1 MRIGPVYDRPVIPL
15 LISLMFGT
23 AFGWWFPGHVKWAY
37 IIILLNAGWIL
48 KKIIRQE
55 TAFIPPLILFF
66 CLGYLSIQT
75 WAAPEFPPDHLIH
88 FTDSERWQIVGT
100 IDDTPINEGTSAYR
114 KKARFILKA
123 ERLANKNKSFPV
135 TGKIRVT
142 VYGQRPEFSIGDRI
156 TFASRIRPIR
166 NFNNPGGFDYERYMA
181 FKGIWVAGYVR
192 GNKIV
197 RLENKSKKRI
207 SRIIE
212 DVRHHIAA
220 LIEDSGPGA
229 QANLL
234 KALIV
239 GQRSSITPDLRE
251 RFNRAGIGHILAIS
265 GLHIGIVASVAFL
278 IFRWLLSR
286 FFFVL
291 WHGWSK
297 KGAALLSLV
306 PVFVYAMLAGMA
318 PSTQRALIMVTVF
331 LMTFPFEREHDL
343 LNTLALAAMLILVVY
358 PPSLFTAS
366 FQLSFSAVLGILLG
380 MSKMQKTASPEKRP
394 WYGFGDIFLNLF
406 FVSFFAFLGTL
417 PLVMLYF
424 NRFSLVGLAAN
435 LLIVPLIGYIVVPL
449 GLFSVFVF
457 PFSIYG
463 ASLGMNM
470 CAAVLAK
477 ILYIVRFFSDL
488 PFAAVKTFTPTSL
501 EICCYYFLFW
511 AILNFK
517 RSKENPNVDNLSN
530 TGEESIEK
538 DGPVAKSAK
547 VIFVVVLLVM
557 CADACYWMSERFW
570 HDDLRVTAI
579 DVGQGSSALL
589 EFPGGY
595 CLLIDG
601 GGFPGDSTFDT
612 GARIIAPFLWRKKI
626 KTVDTLI
633 LSHPDS
639 DHLNGL
645 LYIAEHFNVKNVW
658 TNNETARSINF
669 QNFMKIIEKNN
680 IHMPLFKDL
689 PRMHV
694 INGVELKI
702 LYPPENFIDKKQTEA
717 WRNFNNNSLV
727 VRVRF
732 GSKSFLFPGDIKKEA
747 EGEIVSIATSDLKST
762 VLWAPHHGSKS
773 SSTEPFLDKVSPE
786 IVIISSGWKNRFGFP
801 HPSVLKRYKQRG
813 YRIYRTDHNG
823 AVALSTDGQSLR
835 IHSEISPDIPLP
847 LHIPG

>member
-1 MRIGPVYDRPVIPL
+1 MKAVCVYSRPVIPL
-15 LISLMFGT
+15 LIFLMFGIV
-23 AFGWWFPGHVKWAY
+23 FGWWFPGHVKWAY

-48 KKIIRQE
+48 QKIIRQE
-55 TAFIPPLILFF
+55 TAFISPLILFF

-75 WAAPEFPPDHLIH
+75 WATPEFPPDHLIH

-100 IDDTPINEGTSAYR
+100 IDDTPINDVTSAYR

-135 TGKIRVT
+135 TGKVRVT
-142 VYGQRPEFSIGDRI
+142 VYGQRAEFSIGDRV
-156 TFASRIRPIR
+156 TFASRIKPIR

-197 RLENKSKKRI
+197 RLETKSKKRTG
-207 SRIIE
+207 RIIE
-212 DVRHHIAA
+212 DVRHHIVA

-229 QANLL
+229 QTNLL

-239 GQRSSITPDLRE
+239 GQRSSISPALRE
-251 RFNRAGIGHILAIS
+251 SFNRAGIGHILAIS
-265 GLHIGIVASVAFL
+265 GLHIGIVASVAFF

-286 FFFVL
+286 FSFVL
-291 WHGWSK
+291 WRGWSK

-306 PVFVYAMLAGMA
+306 PVFVYAILAGMA
-318 PSTQRALIMVTVF
+318 PSTQRAVIMVTVF
-331 LMTFPFEREHDL
+331 LMTFLFEREHDL
-343 LNTLALAAMLILVVY
+343 LNTVAVAAMLILVVY

-366 FQLSFSAVLGILLG
+366 FQLSFSAVLGILFG
-380 MSKMQKTASPEKRP
+380 MSKMQKTVSPEKRP
-394 WYGFGDIFLNLF
+394 GYGLGDIFFKLF

-417 PLVMLYF
+417 PLAMLYF

-435 LLIVPLIGYIVVPL
+435 LFIIPLIGYIVVPL
-449 GLFSVFVF
+449 GLFSVFLY

-463 ASLGMNM
+463 ASLGMNI
-470 CAAVLAK
+470 CAGVLAK

-488 PFAAVKTFTPTSL
+488 PFAAVKTFTPTLL

-517 RSKENPNVDNLSN
+517 RSKEDHNACHLSN
-530 TGEESIEK
+530 TGEKSLEK
-538 DGPVAKSAK
+538 NSSVPKSVK
-547 VIFVVVLLVM
+547 VVFVVVLLVM
-557 CADACYWMSERFW
+557 CADVCYWMSERFW

-579 DVGQGSSALL
+579 DVGQGTSAFL

-626 KTVDTLI
+626 KTVDTLV

-639 DHLNGL
+639 DHLKGL

-658 TNNETARSINF
+658 TNNETARSVNF
-669 QNFMKIIEKNN
+669 QKFMKIIEKNN

-689 PRMHV
+689 PHVHV

-702 LYPPENFIDKKQTEA
+702 LYPPGNFIDKKQTET

-732 GSKSFLFPGDIKKEA
+732 GSKSFLFPGDIQEDA
-747 EGEIVSIATSDLKST
+747 EGEIVSMAVSDLKST

-773 SSTEPFLDKVSPE
+773 SSTELFLDKVNPE
-786 IVIISSGWKNRFGFP
+786 IVIIPSGWKNRFGFP

-823 AVALSTDGQSLR
+823 AVAISTDGQFLR
-835 IHSEISPDIPLP
+835 IHSEISPDINPP
-847 LHIPG
+847 PRIAG